1 MVSGTVVIS
10 LTGSG
15 HELLHLAGWLRGE
28 DDLRPGVTM
37 DEDSIEVV
45 VNSGSVATLCTSVF
59 DWLGHRREIDSV
71 SLSMRAEKA

>member
-1 MVSGTVVIS
+1 MSGTVVIS
-10 LTGSG
+10 LAGSG

-37 DEDSIEVV
+37 ADDSIEVV

-71 SLSMRAEKA
+71 SLKIKTDKAY